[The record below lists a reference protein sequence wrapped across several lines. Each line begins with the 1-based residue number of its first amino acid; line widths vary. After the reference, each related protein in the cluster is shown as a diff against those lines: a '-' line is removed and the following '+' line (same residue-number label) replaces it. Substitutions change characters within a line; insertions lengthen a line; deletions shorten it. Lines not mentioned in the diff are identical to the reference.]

1 MSTLSVASDDAC
13 RRPAADTVTQWELV
27 PASDRDIAA
36 ITAACRAMV
45 TRNALV
51 AAGAAVV
58 PLPGLDI
65 ATDAALLLRLIPQIN
80 ARFGLTPAQIERLSV
95 NNQLIVYKAITAV
108 GGAMIGK
115 LITHELIIHALKIVG
130 VRLTVKQATKYVPL
144 AGQAVSAALSFSA
157 LRYVC
162 NQHIKQCAQVAG
174 TLMLEQNAMRSSKA
188 DFGSVGAGAKR
199 RVP

>member
-1 MSTLSVASDDAC
+1 MATE
-13 RRPAADTVTQWELV
+13 WELV

-36 ITAACRAMV
+36 ITAACRAIV

-51 AAGAAVV
+51 AAGAAIV

-65 ATDAALLLRLIPQIN
+65 ATDTALLLRLIPQIN

-144 AGQAVSAALSFSA
+144 AGQAISAALSFSA

-174 TLMLEQNAMRSSKA
+174 ALMLEHNAMHASKA
-188 DFGSVGAGAKR
+188 TSGNFKGGAKR
-199 RVP
+199 RAP

>member
-1 MSTLSVASDDAC
+1 MSTLSVASGDAS
-13 RRPAADTVTQWELV
+13 RRPATDTVTEWELV

-36 ITAACRAMV
+36 ITAACRAIV

-65 ATDAALLLRLIPQIN
+65 ATDTALLLRLIPQIN

-144 AGQAVSAALSFSA
+144 AGQAISAALSFSA

-162 NQHIKQCAQVAG
+162 NQHIRQCAQVAG

>member
-1 MSTLSVASDDAC
+1 MSALSIGSSASGQQPGAAVA
-13 RRPAADTVTQWELV
+13 TEWELV

-65 ATDAALLLRLIPQIN
+65 ATDTALLLRLIPQIN

-174 TLMLEQNAMRSSKA
+174 TLMLEQNAMRSSKT
-188 DFGSVGAGAKR
+188 DFGSGGAGAKR
-199 RVP
+199 RTP